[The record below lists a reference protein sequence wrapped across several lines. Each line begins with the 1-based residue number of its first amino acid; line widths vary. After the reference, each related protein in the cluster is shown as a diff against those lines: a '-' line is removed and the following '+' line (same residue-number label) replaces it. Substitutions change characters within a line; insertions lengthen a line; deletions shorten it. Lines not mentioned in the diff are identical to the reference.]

1 VGLLDSLKKLV
12 GAGGASSATG
22 DRGVY
27 YYVRCDRCKEAL
39 KFRVDP
45 LWDLGAADGGGFVV
59 TKHVMGQKCFKTVEV
74 ILTFDDRREESERQI
89 YGGKF
94 ITAEEYDQATAP
106 KSETETGGPP

>member
-1 VGLLDSLKKLV
+1 MGLFDSLKKLF
-12 GAGGASSATG
+12 GAGGTAPAG

-45 LWDLGAADGGGFVV
+45 LWDLGSADGGGYIV
-59 TKHVMGQKCFKTVEV
+59 TKHIMGQKCFKTVEV

-94 ITAEEYDQATAP
+94 ITAEEFEQETAL
-106 KSETETGGPP
+106 KSETETGG